1 MYKVKNASRVLIAAF
16 VTLMGAGANLA
27 ADGIVQQAALDVH
40 NVTYNTRL
48 DALERDL
55 ASLQTQLAAQDA
67 DTVNAECCATS
78 NWYAGV
84 DIGILKPH
92 LGAWS
97 EAYFGGPA
105 IQRTPEFDYA
115 VAPRIWLA
123 YDGPA
128 GLGVRVAYWQ
138 IDTSTDPILIQGDAD
153 FYRQSGVEAHA
164 LDFDVTQRGSLGYL
178 EFQLAGGVRYARL
191 ATNWNE
197 VAVNDPFYESLD
209 YSFEGVGPTLALDVR
224 RPFGSRGLAFVGG
237 ARTSWLFGTSKA
249 IEERWDFGAPYRY
262 GIEVEDHLM
271 QTWDAKVGMEWS
283 RALGAINGQL
293 TLRALWEAQ
302 SWAVG
307 GSGIGGYYGWWPH
320 QDIGFTGPT
329 FSVEFRR

>member
-1 MYKVKNASRVLIAAF
+1 VKNASRISIAAF
-16 VTLMGAGANLA
+16 MALMWAGASLA
-27 ADGIVQQAALDVH
+27 ADDIVQPAALDVH

-48 DALERDL
+48 DALEREL

-67 DTVNAECCATS
+67 DAANAECCATS

-97 EAYFGGPA
+97 YAFGGGPA
-105 IQRTPEFDYA
+105 IQLVPEFDYA

-138 IDTSTDPILIQGDAD
+138 IDTSTDQILVPVDVD
-153 FYRQSGVEAHA
+153 FYSRSGVEAHA
-164 LDFDVTQRGSLGYL
+164 LDFDVTQRGSLGYF
-178 EFQLAGGVRYARL
+178 EFQLAAGVRYARL
-191 ATNWNE
+191 ETTWNRDN
-197 VAVNDPFYESLD
+197 VNDPGYYDWLS
-209 YSFEGVGPTLALDVR
+209 SFEGVGPTLAVDVR

-237 ARTSWLFGTSKA
+237 ARASWLFGTSKA
-249 IEERWDFGAPYRY
+249 IEEDSSPPTDWYE
-262 GIEVEDHLM
+262 IEDQSM
-271 QTWDAKVGMEWS
+271 QTWDAKVGIEWS

-302 SWAVG
+302 SWAVAG
-307 GSGIGGYYGWWPH
+307 NSAGGGYYGWWPH
-320 QDIGFTGPT
+320 QDIGFSGPT